1 MLASGGRFLEVKTD
15 RYRRAGC
22 AASQN
27 NARTFVSRLDV
38 GRARANLDAYEI
50 CSVGPVKN
58 VKLRQVLGVG
68 NTESRAPS
76 RMLRIIVWSV

>member
-1 MLASGGRFLEVKTD
+1 MHASGGRFLEVETD

-22 AASQN
+22 TASQN

-50 CSVGPVKN
+50 CSVGPVTRK
-58 VKLRQVLGVG
+58 RR
-68 NTESRAPS
+68 SAPS
-76 RMLRIIVWSV
+76 FKIGDERLD